1 MCVCVCAC
9 ARTFVFVVCVC
20 ITRVCRYPET
30 PERGVE
36 SSGAGIIGCCELPA
50 VDTENQ
56 THILC
61 LGEQQ
66 VLLST
71 EPSV

>member
-1 MCVCVCAC
+1 MSVCVHAHAHASLCLC
-9 ARTFVFVVCVC
+9 MYNTCVQ
-20 ITRVCRYPET
+20 YPET

-36 SSGAGIIGCCELPA
+36 SSGAGIIGCCELLT

-66 VLLST
+66 VLFST